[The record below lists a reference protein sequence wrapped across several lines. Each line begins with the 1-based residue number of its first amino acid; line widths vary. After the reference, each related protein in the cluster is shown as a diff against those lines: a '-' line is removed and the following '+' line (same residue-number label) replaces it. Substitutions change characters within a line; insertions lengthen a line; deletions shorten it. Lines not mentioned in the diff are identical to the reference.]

1 MRFRT
6 SLVVAF
12 VAVGLVSTP
21 VAAQAVPCAVTDAM
35 TKASQH
41 WLTNGPDLAANNWS
55 NANYH
60 VGNLALVRTT
70 GISNHKTWPWVKAN
84 KFLLPL
90 DPARPY
96 ASDPQSS
103 GEPYLDVAFFH
114 PEPEV
119 LQPLRDNLRAQVRDG
134 RTRWETPDALNMSLP
149 SFTRIAVAD
158 RDQAMLDY
166 AHKSFR
172 ALQRR
177 TYNEFTGVWSAHTQT
192 NGWAVQGLAKAVL
205 NLPADSPARADFART
220 LRKSAAALA
229 RQQRSDGFWAS
240 SVRGRDIEAA
250 STAMIT
256 YAIAAGINANV
267 LDRPTYLPVVQKGW
281 AALTSKA
288 LTADGKFG
296 YVQARGSSV
305 PASAGD
311 TAGFAVGSFLIAG
324 QQVVPLTPGC

>member
-1 MRFRT
+1 M
-6 SLVVAF
+6 
-12 VAVGLVSTP
+12 AVGLVSTP
-21 VAAQAVPCAVTDAM
+21 VTAQAVPCAVTDAM

-90 DPARPY
+90 DTAHPY
-96 ASDPQSS
+96 AADPQSS

-134 RTRWETPDALNMSLP
+134 KTYWTTPDALNMSLP

-166 AHKSFR
+166 AQKSFR

-177 TYNEFTGVWSAHTQT
+177 TYNEFTGLWSFHTQT

-240 SVRGRDIEAA
+240 SVHGRDIEAA

-267 LDRPTYLPVVQKGW
+267 LDRPTYLPIVQRGW

-288 LTADGKFG
+288 LAADGKFG
-296 YVQARGSSV
+296 YVQARGSST